1 MPYERA
7 IDESAPVTTP
17 PCMHL
22 RSKSMYV
29 EGTQR
34 PSENS
39 PCWCNQTQHVL
50 GPDQQFAGARNCT
63 TGRECYRPSMEV

>member
-1 MPYERA
+1 
-7 IDESAPVTTP
+7 
-17 PCMHL
+17 MHL

-34 PSENS
+34 PSEKS